1 MQFIQTRLLVLVPKH
16 WCEWYF
22 TSSRPQTTFQ
32 WYCFEL
38 MNVKTPN
45 CVKIRHRRTNIFWPF
60 SSRFISSRF
69 MKSWSVTVK
78 TVWYLKS
85 AGQTVK
91 TGKSREIGPFS
102 FCSSRLLWNETSKNM
117 LARLKRN
124 ETSEIWRSDGQTMID
139 RRCLVKIPKTFDFK
153 RNYCICGEG
162 KRAIYIC
169 GQCYKLFGAK
179 CQFCQIY

>member
-1 MQFIQTRLLVLVPKH
+1 MFKKIAAGWIRTTDLRWRKRLLYQLSQNHCPRYTVFALQAPADEH
-16 WCEWYF
+16 
-22 TSSRPQTTFQ
+22 
-32 WYCFEL
+32 
-38 MNVKTPN
+38 
-45 CVKIRHRRTNIFWPF
+45 IWPF

-78 TVWYLKS
+78 TVWYLKP

-102 FCSSRLLWNETSKNM
+102 FCSSRLLLNETSKNV

-139 RRCLVKIPKTFDFK
+139 RRWTNSILHFPIFTSQTAWTSVDSNLYISRF
-153 RNYCICGEG
+153 RY
-162 KRAIYIC
+162 RIYSEEFFA
-169 GQCYKLFGAK
+169 GQSFARFRLYLKVL
-179 CQFCQIY
+179 